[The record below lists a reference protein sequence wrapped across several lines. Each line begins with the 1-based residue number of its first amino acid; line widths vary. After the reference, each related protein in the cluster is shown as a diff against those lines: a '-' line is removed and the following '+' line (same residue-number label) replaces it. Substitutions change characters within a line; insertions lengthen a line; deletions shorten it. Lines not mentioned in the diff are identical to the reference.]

1 MWPLVGKL
9 REIIISSTTPWGDYD
24 AWYLYY
30 MYMIELV
37 AHVRSNLRLLI
48 CWRRL
53 MRSWAIK
60 NWTSFLRKAPFSP
73 SCMRAY
79 HVLSYHLVKV
89 PWYDGTMIE
98 DVLFQ
103 RKTGSGSDPQ
113 EKLDLLRHL
122 TNYYVRSIYLEG
134 GIAIIVL
141 FTMRKNALYLSNI
154 HI

>member
-1 MWPLVGKL
+1 
-9 REIIISSTTPWGDYD
+9 
-24 AWYLYY
+24 
-30 MYMIELV
+30 
-37 AHVRSNLRLLI
+37 
-48 CWRRL
+48 
-53 MRSWAIK
+53 
-60 NWTSFLRKAPFSP
+60 
-73 SCMRAY
+73 MRAY

-89 PWYDGTMIE
+89 PWYDETMIE